1 VPLHEPEERQQPLHP
16 RRVRRGLIRSLR
28 ILDAGP
34 LSTLQDRGRPGL
46 AHLGVPR
53 AGALDRVSAD
63 LANRLVG
70 NPDDAAVIETT
81 LGGVSFATSSALT
94 FAVTGALCDVL
105 VDGRASAWGEPI
117 AVRPG
122 ARVVVGPATD
132 GVRSYVAV
140 SGGFEVE
147 PVLGSRST
155 DTLAFV
161 GPPVVR
167 AGDELPVGPQNEVPR
182 AATAIP
188 RPRADV
194 VLRYHPGPRDDW
206 FASGPEGAFA
216 VAPESNRVGLRLR
229 GRPLE
234 RLRTD
239 ELPSEGI
246 VLGAIQVPAD
256 GQPLVFLNDHPTT
269 GGYPVVGVVV
279 PEDLA
284 QCAQLRPGST
294 VTFRRR

>member
-1 VPLHEPEERQQPLHP
+1 M
-16 RRVRRGLIRSLR
+16 
-28 ILDAGP
+28 
-34 LSTLQDRGRPGL
+34 
-46 AHLGVPR
+46 PR
-53 AGALDRVSAD
+53 AGALDPVSAD

-70 NPDDAAVIETT
+70 NPGDAAVLETT
-81 LGGVSFATSSALT
+81 LGGISFENSAALT

-105 VDGRASAWGEPI
+105 VDGRASAWGQPI

-122 ARVVVGPATD
+122 ASVVVGPASE

-140 SGGFEVE
+140 SGGFDAE

-161 GPPVVR
+161 GPPLIR
-167 AGDELPVGPQNEVPR
+167 AGDELPLGRPNDVPHEAAAVPR
-182 AATAIP
+182 S
-188 RPRADV
+188 RADV
-194 VLRYHPGPRDDW
+194 VLRYDPGPRDDW
-206 FASGPEGAFA
+206 FTAGPDGAYEVGA
-216 VAPESNRVGLRLR
+216 DSNRVGLRLQGAALTR
-229 GRPLE
+229 ARD
-234 RLRTD
+234 D

-284 QCAQLRPGST
+284 QCAQLRPGSN

>member
-1 VPLHEPEERQQPLHP
+1 M
-16 RRVRRGLIRSLR
+16 IRSLR

-53 AGALDRVSAD
+53 AGALDPVSAD

-70 NPDDAAVIETT
+70 NADDEAVLETT
-81 LGGVSFATSSALT
+81 LGGVSFETSSALT

-105 VDGRASAWGEPI
+105 VDGRASPWGQPI
-117 AVRPG
+117 AVKAG
-122 ARVVVGPATD
+122 ARIVVGPAHE
-132 GVRSYVAV
+132 GVRSYLAV
-140 SGGFEVE
+140 SGGFDVE

-161 GPPVVR
+161 GPSVVR
-167 AGDELPVGPQNEVPR
+167 TGDELPVGPPNEVSR
-182 AATAIP
+182 EASAIP
-188 RPRADV
+188 RPRVDV
-194 VLRYHPGPRDDW
+194 VLRYDPGPRDDW
-206 FASGPEGAFA
+206 FAAGPDGSYEVG
-216 VAPESNRVGLRLR
+216 PESNRVGLRLR

-234 RLRTD
+234 RVRTD

-269 GGYPVVGVVV
+269 GGYPVVGVVD